1 VGKASAPLV
10 GTITKSG
17 TEGSDG
23 WITVALGGLLALFGY
38 MVFTRQL
45 VAKAGPLVIA
55 LGAGAFGLYELSDMN
70 DRVDEAESASSLV
83 TASVGVGLWM
93 VLGGAAVAAV
103 AALAY
108 VSRRRA

>member
-1 VGKASAPLV
+1 
-10 GTITKSG
+10 
-17 TEGSDG
+17 
-23 WITVALGGLLALFGY
+23 
-38 MVFTRQL
+38 
-45 VAKAGPLVIA
+45 
-55 LGAGAFGLYELSDMN
+55 MN